1 MYTVTIDNGGTITTI
16 NEDTVKNTSARI
28 KGGRISEEI
37 NSIPSF
43 SFTIY
48 PNNPGYDL
56 LEGLYTKIKVYNSK
70 TQKYDFEGR
79 VLTVSDSMD
88 ASGLICKSVVCEGLL
103 GHLCD
108 SVQPYAENHNVS
120 VRTFLGYLLS
130 AHNSQSDFKVY
141 AGAVTVKDSN
151 DSLYRYRNYETT
163 LEDIKSKLIDTLGG
177 EIQLRYNSDEGKY
190 YLDYLDQIGTK
201 STTNIELSVNLK
213 SITREVDPTSV
224 ITRLYPLGAKESDSE
239 RRLTIASVNGNK
251 TYIDNDSLIAKY
263 GVISGAQTWDDVT
276 LASNL
281 LVKGKAFLAAQNKA
295 LKKYQ
300 ITALDLSLIKLDFEQ
315 FALGN
320 THRVKNPLM
329 GIDEDLRI
337 IGRVIDLDSPQ
348 NSSLT
353 FGDKFET
360 LTNLTAKKNRQL
372 KTVIEDNQFR
382 NMTVINDKIEN
393 ATQLITGAQG
403 GHVIL
408 DPSEKP
414 SRILIMDTDNIDTC
428 TSCIQFNKNGM
439 GFWRKSD
446 GGSAKTGPYKNAWT
460 IDGNLVAEFIT
471 ALTLT
476 GLKINNGNGTFKVD
490 EDGNVT
496 LKSVQIT
503 NGMINCGNGKF
514 KVDSAGNVIM
524 TSANITNGNIN
535 CGSGK
540 FKVDSAGNVTMSSA
554 NITNGNISCGSGK
567 FKVDENGTLIATNA
581 TFSDEN
587 GNYTFKVYPNG
598 IRFSSKGAQYA
609 EIYSTGSQ
617 IYISADDYVITKNP
631 GDTQRYSLRDI
642 LKNGGLI

>member
-1 MYTVTIDNGGTITTI
+1 MYTVTIDNGGTITAI
-16 NEDTVKNTSARI
+16 NEDTVKNTPARI

-190 YLDYLDQIGTK
+190 YLDYLDQIGAK

-315 FALGN
+315 FTVGN
-320 THRVKNPLM
+320 THRIKNPLM

-382 NMTVINDKIEN
+382 NMTVINDKVEN

>member
-1 MYTVTIDNGGTITTI
+1 MYIVTIDNDGVK
-16 NEDTVKNTSARI
+16 TVISSDKENTLKIKNGQIA
-28 KGGRISEEI
+28 EEI
-37 NSIPSF
+37 NAIPSF

-48 PNNPGYDL
+48 PNNPGYNL
-56 LEGLYTKIKVYNSK
+56 LEGMYTTVTVYNSK
-70 TQKYDFEGR
+70 TGKNDFEGR

-88 ASGLICKSVVCEGLL
+88 ANGLICKSVVCEGKL
-103 GHLCD
+103 GYLCD
-108 SVQPYAENHNVS
+108 SIQPYAENHNVS
-120 VRTFLGYLLS
+120 VRTFLGYMLT
-130 AHNSQSDFKVY
+130 AHNNQSDFKICT
-141 AGAVTVKDSN
+141 GAVTVQDSN

-163 LEDIKSKLIDTLGG
+163 LEDIKSKLIDKLGG
-177 EIQLRYNSDEGKY
+177 EIQLRYNVDEDKY
-190 YLDYLDQIGTK
+190 YLDYLEQIGAPS
-201 STTNIELSVNLK
+201 STAIELAVNLK
-213 SITREVDPTSV
+213 SITREIDPTSI

-239 RRLTIASVNGNK
+239 RRLTIASVNSNK
-251 TYIDNDSLIAKY
+251 TYIENDELIARY
-263 GVISGAQTWDDVT
+263 GVISGVQTWDDVT
-276 LASNL
+276 VASNL
-281 LVKGKAFLAAQNKA
+281 LAKGRAFLAAQNKA

-315 FALGN
+315 FTVGN

-337 IGRVIDLDSPQ
+337 IGRKIDLDNPQ

-382 NMTVINDKIEN
+382 NMTVINEKVEN

-439 GFWRKSD
+439 GFWKSAD

-496 LKSVQIT
+496 ANSLKSNNAEITGGKISIATDNKETSVIKLSHNEWTIELSPLQWELTNSTIGGHIVCQAGGLFFYWNDELKVQI
-503 NGMINCGNGKF
+503 
-514 KVDSAGNVIM
+514 DSN
-524 TSANITNGNIN
+524 S
-535 CGSGK
+535 
-540 FKVDSAGNVTMSSA
+540 
-554 NITNGNISCGSGK
+554 GNISTYSGDLVFQVTTNNK
-567 FKVDENGTLIATNA
+567 IVNVCDGNGTVTVQINGA
-581 TFSDEN
+581 N
-587 GNYTFKVYPNG
+587 GNVYANDFFVKIGGGYTS
-598 IRFSSKGAQYA
+598 IRDKLN
-609 EIYSTGSQ
+609 I
-617 IYISADDYVITKNP
+617 
-631 GDTQRYSLRDI
+631 
-642 LKNGGLI
+642 

>member
-1 MYTVTIDNGGTITTI
+1 MYTVTIDNGGTITAI
-16 NEDTVKNTSARI
+16 NEDTVKNTPARI

-56 LEGLYTKIKVYNSK
+56 LEGLYTKIKVYNTK

-177 EIQLRYNSDEGKY
+177 EIQLRYNADEGKY
-190 YLDYLDQIGTK
+190 YLDYLDQIGAK

-315 FALGN
+315 FTVGN
-320 THRVKNPLM
+320 THRIKNPLM

-382 NMTVINDKIEN
+382 NMTVINDKVEN

>member
-1 MYTVTIDNGGTITTI
+1 MYIVTIDNDGVK
-16 NEDTVKNTSARI
+16 TVISSDKENTLKIKNGQIA
-28 KGGRISEEI
+28 EEI
-37 NSIPSF
+37 NAIPSF

-48 PNNPGYDL
+48 PNNPGYNL
-56 LEGLYTKIKVYNSK
+56 LEGMYTTVTVYNSK
-70 TQKYDFEGR
+70 TGKNDFEGR

-88 ASGLICKSVVCEGLL
+88 ANGLICKSVVCEGKL
-103 GHLCD
+103 GYLCD
-108 SVQPYAENHNVS
+108 SIQPYAENHNVS
-120 VRTFLGYLLS
+120 VRTFLGYMLT
-130 AHNSQSDFKVY
+130 AHNNQSDFKIY
-141 AGAVTVKDSN
+141 TGAVTVQDSN

-163 LEDIKSKLIDTLGG
+163 LEDIKSKLIDKLGG
-177 EIQLRYNSDEGKY
+177 EIQLRYNVDEDKY
-190 YLDYLDQIGTK
+190 YLDYLEQIGAPS
-201 STTNIELSVNLK
+201 STAIELAVNLK
-213 SITREVDPTSV
+213 SITREIDPTSI

-239 RRLTIASVNGNK
+239 RRLTIASVNSNK
-251 TYIDNDSLIAKY
+251 TYIENDELIARY
-263 GVISGAQTWDDVT
+263 GVISGVQTWDDVT
-276 LASNL
+276 VASNL
-281 LVKGKAFLAAQNKA
+281 LAKGRAFLAAQNKA

-315 FALGN
+315 FTVGN

-337 IGRVIDLDSPQ
+337 IGRKIDLDNPQ

-382 NMTVINDKIEN
+382 NMTVINEKVEN

-439 GFWRKSD
+439 GFWKSAD

-496 LKSVQIT
+496 LKSATIT
-503 NGMINCGNGKF
+503 DGEINCGNGKF
-514 KVDSAGNVIM
+514 KVDSSGNV
-524 TSANITNGNIN
+524 TANSLSSTNANITGGSIYITTSSNSSSAIKLSYNEWAIELSPLQWVLTNSSTGCKFYCQAGQLGCEKNGTTICTIN
-535 CGSGK
+535 CETGDILTS
-540 FKVDSAGNVTMSSA
+540 GNVYA
-554 NITNGNISCGSGK
+554 KNFVKIS
-567 FKVDENGTLIATNA
+567 
-581 TFSDEN
+581 
-587 GNYTFKVYPNG
+587 
-598 IRFSSKGAQYA
+598 Q
-609 EIYSTGSQ
+609 
-617 IYISADDYVITKNP
+617 
-631 GDTQRYSLRDI
+631 
-642 LKNGGLI
+642 

>member
-1 MYTVTIDNGGTITTI
+1 MYKVTIDNGGDLTVI
-16 NEDTVKNTSARI
+16 NDDTVKNTAIRI
-28 KGGRISEEI
+28 KNGQISEEI
-37 NSIPSF
+37 NAIPSF

-48 PNNPGYDL
+48 PNNPGYNL
-56 LEGLYTKIKVYNSK
+56 LDGLYTKVKVYNSK
-70 TQKYDFEGR
+70 TNKYDFEGR

-103 GHLCD
+103 GYLCD
-108 SVQPYAENHNVS
+108 SVQPYAENHNVT
-120 VRTFLGYLLS
+120 VRTFLGYMLS
-130 AHNSQSDFKVY
+130 AHNDQSDFKIY
-141 AGAVTVKDSN
+141 TGAVTVKDSN

-177 EIQLRYNSDEGKY
+177 EIQLRYNADEDKY
-190 YLDYLDQIGTK
+190 YLDYLEQIGAK
-201 STTNIELSVNLK
+201 STTNIELAVNLK
-213 SITREVDPTSV
+213 TITRELDPTSI

-239 RRLTIASVNGNK
+239 RRLTIRSVNNNK
-251 TYIDNDSLIAKY
+251 TYIDNTALIAKY
-263 GVISGAQTWDDVT
+263 GVISGAQMWDDVT
-276 LASNL
+276 VASNL
-281 LVKGKAFLAAQNKA
+281 LAKGKAFLAAQNKA

-315 FALGN
+315 FVVGN
-320 THRVKNPLM
+320 THRVKNSLM

-337 IGRVIDLDSPQ
+337 IGRTINLDNPQ

-382 NMTVINDKIEN
+382 NMTVINEKVEN

-439 GFWRKSD
+439 GFWRSSD
-446 GGSAKTGPYKNAWT
+446 GGSAKTGPYRNAWT

-490 EDGNVT
+490 EDGNVIANS
-496 LKSVQIT
+496 LKSNNAEIT
-503 NGMINCGNGKF
+503 GGRINIETASRF
-514 KVDSAGNVIM
+514 DSAIKLSYNEWTIELSPLQWELTNSTIGGHIVCQAGGMFFYWNDELKAEIDSNTGDISTYSGNTVFKLL
-524 TSANITNGNIN
+524 TNDKWLGL
-535 CGSGK
+535 GDG
-540 FKVDSAGNVTMSSA
+540 
-554 NITNGNISCGSGK
+554 
-567 FKVDENGTLIATNA
+567 
-581 TFSDEN
+581 N
-587 GNYTFKVYPNG
+587 GNYTIMMEG
-598 IRFSSKGAQYA
+598 T
-609 EIYSTGSQ
+609 TGHLFLNQ
-617 IYISADDYVITKNP
+617 IFLKASGGGYITLDDKIK
-631 GDTQRYSLRDI
+631 
-642 LKNGGLI
+642 GLIKDNTLGG

>member
-1 MYTVTIDNGGTITTI
+1 MYTVTIDNGGTITAI
-16 NEDTVKNTSARI
+16 SEDTVKNTSARI

-108 SVQPYAENHNVS
+108 SIQPYAENHNVS
-120 VRTFLGYLLS
+120 VRTFLGYMLS

-177 EIQLRYNSDEGKY
+177 EIQLRYNSDEEKY
-190 YLDYLDQIGTK
+190 YLDYLDQIGAK

-315 FALGN
+315 FTVGN
-320 THRVKNPLM
+320 THRIKNPLM

-382 NMTVINDKIEN
+382 NMTVINDKVEN

>member
-1 MYTVTIDNGGTITTI
+1 MYIVTIDNDGVK
-16 NEDTVKNTSARI
+16 TVISSDKENTLKIKNGQIA
-28 KGGRISEEI
+28 EEI
-37 NSIPSF
+37 NAIPSF

-48 PNNPGYDL
+48 PNNPGYNL
-56 LEGLYTKIKVYNSK
+56 LEGMYTTVTVYNSK
-70 TQKYDFEGR
+70 TGKNDFEGR

-88 ASGLICKSVVCEGLL
+88 ANGLICKSVVCEGKL
-103 GHLCD
+103 GYLCD
-108 SVQPYAENHNVS
+108 SIQPYAENHNVS
-120 VRTFLGYLLS
+120 VRTFLGYMLT
-130 AHNSQSDFKVY
+130 AHNNQSDFKIY
-141 AGAVTVKDSN
+141 TGAVTVQDSN

-163 LEDIKSKLIDTLGG
+163 LEDIKSKLIDKLGG
-177 EIQLRYNSDEGKY
+177 EIQLRYNVDEDKY
-190 YLDYLDQIGTK
+190 YLDYLEQIGAPS
-201 STTNIELSVNLK
+201 STAIELAVNLK
-213 SITREVDPTSV
+213 SITREIDPTSI

-239 RRLTIASVNGNK
+239 RRLTIASVNSNK
-251 TYIDNDSLIAKY
+251 TYIENDELIARY
-263 GVISGAQTWDDVT
+263 GVISGVQTWDDVT
-276 LASNL
+276 VASNL
-281 LVKGKAFLAAQNKA
+281 LAKGRAFLAAQNKA

-315 FALGN
+315 FTVGN

-337 IGRVIDLDSPQ
+337 IGRKIDLDNPQ

-382 NMTVINDKIEN
+382 NMTVINEKVEN

-439 GFWRKSD
+439 GFWKSAD

-490 EDGNVT
+490 SSGNVT
-496 LKSVQIT
+496 ANSLKSNNAEIT
-503 NGMINCGNGKF
+503 GGKINIETSSKL
-514 KVDSAGNVIM
+514 DSAIKLSYNEWTIELSPLQWELTNSTIGGHIVCQAGGLFFYWNDELKAEIDSNTGDISTYSDKTVFKLLTKDKWLGLGDGKSNYTIMMEGTTGNVFLNQLFLK
-524 TSANITNGNIN
+524 TSG
-535 CGSGK
+535 GG
-540 FKVDSAGNVTMSSA
+540 
-554 NITNGNISCGSGK
+554 
-567 FKVDENGTLIATNA
+567 
-581 TFSDEN
+581 
-587 GNYTFKVYPNG
+587 
-598 IRFSSKGAQYA
+598 
-609 EIYSTGSQ
+609 YSTL
-617 IYISADDYVITKNP
+617 DDKIKEIIKET
-631 GDTQRYSLRDI
+631 TL
-642 LKNGGLI
+642 GG

>member
-1 MYTVTIDNGGTITTI
+1 MYTVTIDNGGTITAI
-16 NEDTVKNTSARI
+16 NEDTVKNTPARI

-56 LEGLYTKIKVYNSK
+56 LEGLYTKIKVYNTK

-177 EIQLRYNSDEGKY
+177 EIQLRYNADEGKY
-190 YLDYLDQIGTK
+190 YLDYLDQIGAK

-320 THRVKNPLM
+320 THRIKNPLM

-514 KVDSAGNVIM
+514 TVDSDGNVIANSLKSS
-524 TSANITNGNIN
+524 SADITGGNIN
-535 CGSGK
+535 ITTSSEFNSVIKLRHNEWTIELSPLQWVLTNSFAGFKMYAQAGMLKGELNGEEK
-540 FKVDSAGNVTMSSA
+540 FALNTETGDIV
-554 NITNGNISCGSGK
+554 
-567 FKVDENGTLIATNA
+567 
-581 TFSDEN
+581 
-587 GNYTFKVYPNG
+587 
-598 IRFSSKGAQYA
+598 SKGTVYA
-609 EIYSTGSQ
+609 ENFRVKSSGAYG
-617 IYISADDYVITKNP
+617 YY
-631 GDTQRYSLRDI
+631 
-642 LKNGGLI
+642 

>member
-1 MYTVTIDNGGTITTI
+1 MVT
-16 NEDTVKNTSARI
+16 RI
-28 KGGRISEEI
+28 
-37 NSIPSF
+37 
-43 SFTIY
+43 
-48 PNNPGYDL
+48 
-56 LEGLYTKIKVYNSK
+56 GLKI
-70 TQKYDFEGR
+70 
-79 VLTVSDSMD
+79 
-88 ASGLICKSVVCEGLL
+88 
-103 GHLCD
+103 
-108 SVQPYAENHNVS
+108 
-120 VRTFLGYLLS
+120 
-130 AHNSQSDFKVY
+130 
-141 AGAVTVKDSN
+141 
-151 DSLYRYRNYETT
+151 
-163 LEDIKSKLIDTLGG
+163 
-177 EIQLRYNSDEGKY
+177 
-190 YLDYLDQIGTK
+190 
-201 STTNIELSVNLK
+201 
-213 SITREVDPTSV
+213 
-224 ITRLYPLGAKESDSE
+224 RL
-239 RRLTIASVNGNK
+239 
-251 TYIDNDSLIAKY
+251 
-263 GVISGAQTWDDVT
+263 W
-276 LASNL
+276 
-281 LVKGKAFLAAQNKA
+281 
-295 LKKYQ
+295 
-300 ITALDLSLIKLDFEQ
+300 
-315 FALGN
+315 
-320 THRVKNPLM
+320 

-382 NMTVINDKIEN
+382 NMTVINDKVEN

-617 IYISADDYVITKNP
+617 IYISADDYVITKTP
-631 GDTQRYSLRDI
+631 EIHKDI
-642 LKNGGLI
+642 HYATF

>member
-1 MYTVTIDNGGTITTI
+1 MYIVTIDNDGVK
-16 NEDTVKNTSARI
+16 TVISSDKENTLKIKNGQIA
-28 KGGRISEEI
+28 EEI
-37 NSIPSF
+37 NAIPSF

-48 PNNPGYDL
+48 PNNQGYNL
-56 LEGLYTKIKVYNSK
+56 LEGMYTTVTVYNSK
-70 TQKYDFEGR
+70 TGKNDFEGR

-88 ASGLICKSVVCEGLL
+88 ANGLICKSVVCEGKL
-103 GHLCD
+103 GYLCD
-108 SVQPYAENHNVS
+108 SIQPYAENHNVS
-120 VRTFLGYLLS
+120 VRTFLGYMLT
-130 AHNSQSDFKVY
+130 AHNNQSDFKIY
-141 AGAVTVKDSN
+141 TGAVTVQDSN

-163 LEDIKSKLIDTLGG
+163 LEDIKSKLIDKLGG
-177 EIQLRYNSDEGKY
+177 EIQLRYNVDEDKY
-190 YLDYLDQIGTK
+190 YLDYLEQIGAPS
-201 STTNIELSVNLK
+201 STAIELAVNLK
-213 SITREVDPTSV
+213 SITREIDPTSI

-239 RRLTIASVNGNK
+239 RRLTIASVNSNK
-251 TYIDNDSLIAKY
+251 TYIENDELIARY
-263 GVISGAQTWDDVT
+263 GVISGVQTWDDVT
-276 LASNL
+276 VASNL
-281 LVKGKAFLAAQNKA
+281 LAKGRAFLAAQNKA

-315 FALGN
+315 FTVGN

-337 IGRVIDLDSPQ
+337 IGRKIDLDNPQ

-382 NMTVINDKIEN
+382 NMTVINEKVEN

-439 GFWRKSD
+439 GFWKSAD

-496 LKSVQIT
+496 LKSATIT
-503 NGMINCGNGKF
+503 DGEINCGNGKF
-514 KVDSAGNVIM
+514 KVDSSGNVTANGAVLSSVVITNGNFKVDKDGNVIM
-524 TSANITNGNIN
+524 I
-535 CGSGK
+535 SGTIK
-540 FKVDSAGNVTMSSA
+540 S
-554 NITNGNISCGSGK
+554 
-567 FKVDENGTLIATNA
+567 
-581 TFSDEN
+581 SDER
-587 GNYTFKVYPNG
+587 YTIKAENAGFIITDNRTG
-598 IRFSSKGAQYA
+598 RTA
-609 EIYSTGSQ
+609 EIGCDTYNNGESSIMQIKCDVVRAEWIDVEGTINADGYITGDDFL
-617 IYISADDYVITKNP
+617 IPITRGSAT
-631 GDTQRYSLRDI
+631 RASLWEI

>member
-1 MYTVTIDNGGTITTI
+1 MYIVTIDNDGVK
-16 NEDTVKNTSARI
+16 TVISSDKENTLKIKNGQIA
-28 KGGRISEEI
+28 EEI
-37 NSIPSF
+37 NAIPSF

-48 PNNPGYDL
+48 PNNPGYNL
-56 LEGLYTKIKVYNSK
+56 LEGMYTTVTVYNSK
-70 TQKYDFEGR
+70 TGKNDFEGR

-88 ASGLICKSVVCEGLL
+88 ANGLICKSVVCEGKL
-103 GHLCD
+103 GYLCD
-108 SVQPYAENHNVS
+108 SIQPYAENHNVS
-120 VRTFLGYLLS
+120 VRTFLGYMLT
-130 AHNSQSDFKVY
+130 AHNNQSDFKIY
-141 AGAVTVKDSN
+141 TGAVTVQDSN

-163 LEDIKSKLIDTLGG
+163 LEDIKSKLIDKLGG
-177 EIQLRYNSDEGKY
+177 EIQLRYNVDEDKY
-190 YLDYLDQIGTK
+190 YLDYLEQIGAPS
-201 STTNIELSVNLK
+201 STAIELAVNLK
-213 SITREVDPTSV
+213 SITREIDPTSI

-239 RRLTIASVNGNK
+239 RRLTIASVNSNK
-251 TYIDNDSLIAKY
+251 TYIENDELIARY
-263 GVISGAQTWDDVT
+263 GVISGVQTWDDVT
-276 LASNL
+276 VASNL
-281 LVKGKAFLAAQNKA
+281 LAKGRAFLAAQNKA

-315 FALGN
+315 FTVGN

-337 IGRVIDLDSPQ
+337 IGRKIDLDNPQ

-382 NMTVINDKIEN
+382 NMTVINEKVEN

-439 GFWRKSD
+439 GFWKSAD

-496 LKSVQIT
+496 LKSATIT
-503 NGMINCGNGKF
+503 DGEINCGNGKF
-514 KVDSAGNVIM
+514 KVDSSGNVTANGAVLSSVVITNGNFKVDKDGNVIM
-524 TSANITNGNIN
+524 I
-535 CGSGK
+535 SGTIK
-540 FKVDSAGNVTMSSA
+540 S
-554 NITNGNISCGSGK
+554 
-567 FKVDENGTLIATNA
+567 
-581 TFSDEN
+581 SDER
-587 GNYTFKVYPNG
+587 YTIKAENAGFIITDNRTG
-598 IRFSSKGAQYA
+598 RTA
-609 EIYSTGSQ
+609 EIGCDTYNNGESSIMQIKCDVVRAEWIDVEGTINADGYITGDDFL
-617 IYISADDYVITKNP
+617 IPITRGSAT
-631 GDTQRYSLRDI
+631 RASLWEI

>member
-1 MYTVTIDNGGTITTI
+1 MYTVTIDNGGTITAI
-16 NEDTVKNTSARI
+16 NEDTVKNTPARI

-141 AGAVTVKDSN
+141 TGAVTVKDSN

-190 YLDYLDQIGTK
+190 YLDYLDQIGAK

-315 FALGN
+315 FTVGN
-320 THRVKNPLM
+320 THRIKNPLM

-382 NMTVINDKIEN
+382 NMTVINDKVEN